1 MKRWKME
8 WLLVSVALV
17 WGANYTIGKYG
28 VAYMSSIQFNSLRF
42 LVASPV
48 LLLITFLMERSLRIE
63 RKDWLRLVAVGI
75 VGTAMYQTMFM
86 LSVKYTSAT
95 NASLLIAMSP
105 IFTGILAVLHKQERF
120 SMKVQIGSIVAFIGA
135 AFVLLTGHK
144 GGATYEYAWLGNVIG
159 LVAAIAWG
167 WYPILAQPL
176 ITKYSAMRVTS
187 WSTLIGIVPLVIYC
201 LFNVNSLTWP
211 VDTPSWGSLAY
222 SIIFATI
229 FGLAMWYVGISQI
242 GSTKVMVYMYLV
254 PLFAVIFAAVTIGE
268 QINMMQLVGGL
279 IIFIGLYVV
288 KKGGMKKPA
297 LNLKKVS

>member
-1 MKRWKME
+1 MKRWQME

-42 LVASPV
+42 LIASPV
-48 LLLITFLMERSLRIE
+48 LLLITFFMERSLRIE
-63 RKDWLRLVAVGI
+63 RKDWLRLLIVGI
-75 VGTAMYQTMFM
+75 VGTTLYQTLFM

-120 SMKVQIGSIVAFIGA
+120 SIKIQIGSLLSFGGA
-135 AFVLLTGHK
+135 ALVLLTGHTNQS
-144 GGATYEYAWLGNVIG
+144 TYEYAWLGNIIG

-187 WSTLIGIVPLVIYC
+187 WSTLIGIVPLVVYC

-211 VDTPSWGSLAY
+211 TDTLSWGSLGY
-222 SIIFATI
+222 SVVFATI
-229 FGLAMWYVGISQI
+229 FGLAMWYVGISKI

-254 PLFAVIFAAVTIGE
+254 PLFAVIFAAVMIGE
-268 QINMMQLVGGL
+268 RINMMQLLGGL
-279 IIFIGLYVV
+279 VIFIGLYVV
-288 KKGGMKKPA
+288 KKGAAKKPA
-297 LNLKKVS
+297 FNLKKVS

>member
-1 MKRWKME
+1 MKRWQME

-28 VAYMSSIQFNSLRF
+28 VAFMSSIQFNSLRF

-75 VGTAMYQTMFM
+75 VGTTMYQTMFM

-135 AFVLLTGHK
+135 AFVLLTGHT
-144 GGATYEYAWLGNVIG
+144 GGATYEYAWLGNIIG

-167 WYPILAQPL
+167 WYP
-176 ITKYSAMRVTS
+176 
-187 WSTLIGIVPLVIYC
+187 
-201 LFNVNSLTWP
+201 F
-211 VDTPSWGSLAY
+211 
-222 SIIFATI
+222 
-229 FGLAMWYVGISQI
+229 
-242 GSTKVMVYMYLV
+242 
-254 PLFAVIFAAVTIGE
+254 
-268 QINMMQLVGGL
+268 
-279 IIFIGLYVV
+279 
-288 KKGGMKKPA
+288 
-297 LNLKKVS
+297 

>member
-1 MKRWKME
+1 M
-8 WLLVSVALV
+8 V
-17 WGANYTIGKYG
+17 WHLCHP
-28 VAYMSSIQFNSLRF
+28 FNLIVYAF

-75 VGTAMYQTMFM
+75 VGTTMYQTMFM

-135 AFVLLTGHK
+135 AFVLLTGHT
-144 GGATYEYAWLGNVIG
+144 GGATYEYAWLGNIIG

-201 LFNVNSLTWP
+201 LFNVNTLTWP

-222 SIIFATI
+222 SIVFATI

-254 PLFAVIFAAVTIGE
+254 PLFAVIFAAVIIGE

-288 KKGGMKKPA
+288 KKA
-297 LNLKKVS
+297 E